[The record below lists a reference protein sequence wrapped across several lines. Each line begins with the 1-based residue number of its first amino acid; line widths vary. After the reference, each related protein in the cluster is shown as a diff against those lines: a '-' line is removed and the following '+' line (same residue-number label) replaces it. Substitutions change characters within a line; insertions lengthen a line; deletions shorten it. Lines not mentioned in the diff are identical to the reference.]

1 MEEKIMNV
9 RQFMVTVETKNYPIL
24 SIRPAIQRYAKI
36 RKKLNAS
43 EIANCLSSYA
53 AVTLEKYNGSK
64 VKLTANNFK
73 DILYKYTLELKDIEN
88 KKAEQTEIK
97 KNSARLNTMINTPAP
112 EAAPAEEPES
122 TVAPLSVGLTQ
133 AAATELEDVEEVDE
147 PVDAEELED
156 VIENTEDENTEE
168 QTEEYNQVDPE
179 NGGEFDDSAYY
190 ED

>member
-9 RQFMVTVETKNYPIL
+9 PQFMVTVETKNYPII

-43 EIANCLSSYA
+43 EIANCLASYA
-53 AVTLEKYNGSK
+53 TVTLEKYNGSK
-64 VKLTANNFK
+64 VKLTANNFR
-73 DILYKYTLELKDIEN
+73 DILYKYTLELRDIET

-112 EAAPAEEPES
+112 EAAPTEEPES
-122 TVAPLSVGLTQ
+122 TDAPLSVGLTH
-133 AAATELEDVEEVDE
+133 AATTTELEDIEEVDE

-156 VIENTEDENTEE
+156 VIETTEE

>member
-9 RQFMVTVETKNYPIL
+9 PQFMVTVETKNYPIL

-43 EIANCLSSYA
+43 EIANCLASYA

-64 VKLTANNFK
+64 VKLTTNNFK

-112 EAAPAEEPES
+112 EAAPVEEAES

-156 VIENTEDENTEE
+156 VIENTEE

>member
-1 MEEKIMNV
+1 MNV
-9 RQFMVTVETKNYPIL
+9 PQFMVTVETKNYPIL

-43 EIANCLSSYA
+43 EIANCLASYA

-64 VKLTANNFK
+64 VKLTANNFR
-73 DILYKYTLELKDIEN
+73 DILYKYTLELKDIET

-112 EAAPAEEPES
+112 EAAPATEEPES

-133 AAATELEDVEEVDE
+133 AAATELE
-147 PVDAEELED
+147 DAEELED